1 MAKHYRPVERDQG
14 FLLPPD
20 MREWLPAGHPVWLVI
35 RVVEQHLDT
44 GALHAARRTGGA
56 GAAGYDPDM
65 LLTLL
70 VWAYAHR
77 VTSSRR
83 IEALCGTD
91 VAFRVICAGQV
102 PDHVTIARFR
112 AGLGSA
118 AGALFDQVLVLC
130 ARLGMGQLGLVALD
144 GMKIAASAGKSA
156 NRTEER
162 LRELAA
168 AIAAEHERTDAAE
181 DALFGPGVRGDEV
194 DPELAD
200 PRTRD
205 QRIAAA
211 LAGLEA
217 ERQAAQAERDRLA
230 GACLA
235 KVAAGQPVCGHIPAE
250 ADVAAAQL
258 RLEQALAAQQA
269 KVGEFRR
276 RQAAKIAATGAG
288 LARRPPA
295 PPDGGKHVK
304 EAAAALDRAR
314 KRAAERERKTADKD
328 KGKGGPG
335 PVRNLTDPH
344 SRLMPTR
351 QGFIQGYN
359 TQNLASSDGLILATR
374 LTTSTTDTPWLAPM
388 LAAAGRAAKL
398 IAAHRPGGGE
408 PIGLLL
414 ADAGYLSEANLTLDG
429 PDRLI
434 AVGKTRGLARAA
446 ADPRRSGGTARGPAV
461 LAMAARLTTEPAIA
475 AYKQRGH
482 IAETPH
488 GHIKHNMGFR
498 QLSVRGLPRAT
509 AEWMLTATVHNL
521 FKAITSGHLTTAPG
535 HPHLTPQ
542 PDNTPP
548 TRPARPRRRRA
559 DHRHPAS
566 TPTQSPP
573 RKKTSG
579 LSAKRQQPV
588 PRQ

>member
-1 MAKHYRPVERDQG
+1 MAKRYRPVERDQG

-20 MREWLPAGHPVWLVI
+20 MREWLPPHHPVWLVI
-35 RVVEQHLDT
+35 KVVEDHLDT
-44 GALHAARRTGGA
+44 GAIHALRRAGGA
-56 GAAGYDPDM
+56 GAPGYDPDM
-65 LLTLL
+65 LTALL
-70 VWAYAHR
+70 VWAYANR

-83 IEALCGTD
+83 IEALCATD

-112 AGLGSA
+112 AGLGPA

-156 NRTEER
+156 NRTEQA
-162 LRELAA
+162 LAELAA
-168 AIAAEHERTDAAE
+168 KIAADHAATDAAE
-181 DALFGPGVRGDEV
+181 DQLFGPGVRGDEV
-194 DPELAD
+194 PAELAD

-217 ERQAAQAERDRLA
+217 ERQAAQAERDQLA
-230 GACLA
+230 GGYLA
-235 KVAAGQPVCGHIPAE
+235 KVAAGQPVRGHVPAE

-269 KVGEFRR
+269 TVEEYQR
-276 RQAAKIAATGAG
+276 RQAAKIASTGTG

-295 PPDGGKHVK
+295 PPDGGKKVRQ
-304 EAAAALDRAR
+304 AAAALERAGN
-314 KRAAERERKTADKD
+314 RAAERERKAAEKD
-328 KGKGGPG
+328 KGKDKDKGGPG
-335 PVRNLTDPH
+335 PVRNTTDPH

-359 TQNLASSDGLILATR
+359 TQNLASSDGLILATA

-388 LAAAGRAAKL
+388 LDAAGRAAKL
-398 IAAHRPGGGE
+398 IAAHRPGAGQ
-408 PIGLLL
+408 IGLLL
-414 ADAGYLSEANLTLDG
+414 ADAGYLSEANLTLPG

-434 AVGKTRGLARAA
+434 AIGKTRGLARAA

-461 LAMAARLTTEPAIA
+461 LAMAARLTTEPAIQ
-475 AYKQRGH
+475 AYKHRGH

-509 AEWMLTATVHNL
+509 AEWTLACTVHNL
-521 FKAITSGHLTTAPG
+521 FKAITSGHLTPAALAA
-535 HPHLTPQ
+535 LT
-542 PDNTPP
+542 
-548 TRPARPRRRRA
+548 
-559 DHRHPAS
+559 
-566 TPTQSPP
+566 
-573 RKKTSG
+573 
-579 LSAKRQQPV
+579 
-588 PRQ
+588 

>member
-1 MAKHYRPVERDQG
+1 MAKRYRPVERDQG

-20 MREWLPAGHPVWLVI
+20 MREWLPPHHPVWLVI
-35 RVVEQHLDT
+35 TVVEQHLDT
-44 GALHAARRTGGA
+44 RAIHALRRAGGA
-56 GAAGYDPDM
+56 GAPGYDPDM
-65 LLTLL
+65 LTALL
-70 VWAYAHR
+70 VWAYANR

-83 IEALCGTD
+83 IEALCRTD
-91 VAFRVICAGQV
+91 VAFRVICAGDV

-112 AGLGSA
+112 AGLGPA
-118 AGALFDQVLVLC
+118 AGQLFDQVLVLC

-144 GMKIAASAGKSA
+144 GMKIAAAASKSA
-156 NRTEER
+156 NRTEQR

-168 AIAAEHERTDAAE
+168 KIAAEHEQTDAAE

-205 QRIAAA
+205 ARIAAA
-211 LAGLEA
+211 LAQLAA
-217 ERQAAQAERDRLA
+217 ERTAAQAGRDQLA
-230 GACLA
+230 SGYLA
-235 KVAAGQPVCGHIPAE
+235 KVAAGQPVTGPRPAE

-269 KVGEFRR
+269 TVAEYER

-295 PPDGGKHVK
+295 PPDGGKQVRQ
-304 EAAAALDRAR
+304 AAAALERAR
-314 KRAAERERKTADKD
+314 KRAADRERKAAQKQKDNDKD
-328 KGKGGPG
+328 KDGGGPG
-335 PVRNLTDPH
+335 PVRNTTDPH
-344 SRLMPTR
+344 SRLMPVR
-351 QGFIQGYN
+351 GGFIQGYN
-359 TQNLASSDGLILATR
+359 TQNLASSDGLILATA
-374 LTTSTTDTPWLAPM
+374 LTTSTTDTPWLEPM
-388 LAAAGRAAKL
+388 LAAAGRAAAL
-398 IAAHRPGGGE
+398 IAAHRPGAG

-414 ADAGYLSEANLTLDG
+414 ADAGYLSEHNLTLPG

-446 ADPRRSGGTARGPAV
+446 ADPRRCGGTARGPAV
-461 LAMAARLTTEPAIA
+461 LAMAARLTTPEATT

-509 AEWMLTATVHNL
+509 AEWTLAATVHNL
-521 FKAITSGHLTTAPG
+521 FKAITSGHLTPAALAA
-535 HPHLTPQ
+535 LT
-542 PDNTPP
+542 
-548 TRPARPRRRRA
+548 
-559 DHRHPAS
+559 
-566 TPTQSPP
+566 
-573 RKKTSG
+573 
-579 LSAKRQQPV
+579 
-588 PRQ
+588 

>member
-1 MAKHYRPVERDQG
+1 MAKRYRPVLRDQG

-35 RVVEQHLDT
+35 KVVEDHLDT
-44 GALHAARRTGGA
+44 GVLHAARRTGGA
-56 GAAGYDPDM
+56 GAPGYDPDM
-65 LLTLL
+65 LLALL

-112 AGLGSA
+112 AGLGAA

-144 GMKIAASAGKSA
+144 GMKIAASASKSA
-156 NRTEER
+156 NRTEGR

-168 AIAAEHERTDAAE
+168 EIAAEHAAADAAE

-194 DPELAD
+194 PAELAD

-205 QRIAAA
+205 ARIAAA

-217 ERQAAQAERDRLA
+217 ERKAAQAGRDQLA
-230 GACLA
+230 GGYLA
-235 KVAAGQPVCGHIPAE
+235 RVAAGQPAGGHVPAE

-258 RLEQALAAQQA
+258 RLERALAAQQA
-269 KVGEFRR
+269 TVEEYQR

-295 PPDGGKHVK
+295 PAGGGAKVRQ
-304 EAAAALDRAR
+304 AAAALDRAR
-314 KRAAERERKTADKD
+314 KRAAERERKAAQKQKDKD
-328 KGKGGPG
+328 GGKGGPG
-335 PVRNLTDPH
+335 PVRNTTDPH
-344 SRLMPTR
+344 SRLMPVR
-351 QGFIQGYN
+351 AGFIQGYN

-388 LAAAGRAAKL
+388 LAAAARAAAL

-414 ADAGYLSEANLTLDG
+414 ADAGYLSEANLTLPG

-434 AVGKTRGLARAA
+434 ATGKTRGLARTA

-461 LAMAARLTTEPAIA
+461 LAMAARLTTDTAIQ

-509 AEWMLTATVHNL
+509 AEWTLTATVHNL
-521 FKAITSGHLTTAPG
+521 FKAITSGHLTPAALAA
-535 HPHLTPQ
+535 LT
-542 PDNTPP
+542 
-548 TRPARPRRRRA
+548 
-559 DHRHPAS
+559 
-566 TPTQSPP
+566 
-573 RKKTSG
+573 
-579 LSAKRQQPV
+579 
-588 PRQ
+588 